1 MKIED
6 LPILPTAESETVE
19 FAAVPEIEPLA
30 RTAAAFL
37 NGRGGIILV
46 GFSDDAEMAGLPG
59 APEAVAEQLRDGLAN
74 AIKPSEWLQ
83 VTPLRYKG
91 RTGLLVEVPEGSR
104 KPYLT
109 SGRVF
114 TRKDAADVEA
124 KPGDI
129 SRMIAHRASAEER
142 WERRPFVGVTPEM
155 LDPEVIHR
163 AVQASHLAVPTERTV
178 TLIENL
184 ERLDLAA
191 EGWPTRAAA
200 ALFITEPAAR
210 RRMPQARAQ
219 FAAFKDDSL
228 ADLSH
233 RASETGGALHLLE
246 TLFALLQSRLH
257 SAARL
262 PATGLQRTDRPEYPL
277 GAVRE
282 ALVNALMHREYDDA
296 GGVRVSLFPDRIE
309 VWNPG
314 MLPAVYINDPDARLV
329 SRPHNPDIARVFNY
343 MGYAETMGIGMW
355 RIRNEMAQAGLPSPT
370 WANHGGGVLLTLP
383 RTGQVRKSQIEASV
397 LPARAVAFLRET
409 NPGEQF
415 TTVQYRDRFAPNV
428 SERSA
433 RSDIRA
439 LVEQGF
445 LRQEGRGYQT
455 TYVRLPKSAGNG

>member
-19 FAAVPEIEPLA
+19 FVAEPEIEPLA
-30 RTAAAFL
+30 RTATAFL

-59 APEAVAEQLRDGLAN
+59 APEAVAEQLRQGLAN
-74 AIKPSEWLQ
+74 AIRPPEWLQ
-83 VTPLRYKG
+83 VTPVRNEG
-91 RTGLLVEVPEGSR
+91 RTALLVEVPEGSR

-114 TRKDAADVEA
+114 IRKDAEDVEA

-129 SRMIAHRASAEER
+129 SRMIAHRTNAEER
-142 WERRPFVGVTPEM
+142 WERQPFVGVTPEM
-155 LDPEVIHR
+155 LDSEVIDQ
-163 AVQASHLAVPTERTV
+163 AVQASRLAVPAERPV

-200 ALFITEPAAR
+200 ALFMTETAAR
-210 RRMPQARAQ
+210 RRLPQAQGQ
-219 FAAFKDDSL
+219 FAAFEDDSL
-228 ADLSH
+228 TIIAD
-233 RASETGGALHLLE
+233 RAVEAGGAFRILESLYASLL
-246 TLFALLQSRLH
+246 SRLR

-262 PATGLQRTDRPEYPL
+262 PDAGLQRTETPAYPL

-282 ALVNALMHREYDDA
+282 ALVNALMHREYNDV
-296 GGVRVSLFPDRIE
+296 GSVRVSLFPDRIE

-314 MLPAVYINDPDARLV
+314 SLPAVYINDPDARLV
-329 SRPHNPDIARVFNY
+329 SRPHNPDIARIFNY

-355 RIRNEMAQAGLPSPT
+355 RIRQEMAHAGLPSPS
-370 WANHGGGVLLTLP
+370 WANYGGGVLLTLP
-383 RTGQVRKSQIEASV
+383 RTERSSERRSSTPV
-397 LPARAVAFLRET
+397 LPTRALAFLRET
-409 NPGEQF
+409 EPGERI

-439 LVEQGF
+439 LMQGGF
-445 LRQEGRGYQT
+445 LRQEGQGYQT
-455 TYVRLPKSAGNG
+455 TYIRQPRSPDEA

>member
-1 MKIED
+1 
-6 LPILPTAESETVE
+6 
-19 FAAVPEIEPLA
+19 
-30 RTAAAFL
+30 
-37 NGRGGIILV
+37 
-46 GFSDDAEMAGLPG
+46 
-59 APEAVAEQLRDGLAN
+59 
-74 AIKPSEWLQ
+74 
-83 VTPLRYKG
+83 
-91 RTGLLVEVPEGSR
+91 
-104 KPYLT
+104 
-109 SGRVF
+109 
-114 TRKDAADVEA
+114 
-124 KPGDI
+124 
-129 SRMIAHRASAEER
+129 
-142 WERRPFVGVTPEM
+142 
-155 LDPEVIHR
+155 
-163 AVQASHLAVPTERTV
+163 
-178 TLIENL
+178 
-184 ERLDLAA
+184 
-191 EGWPTRAAA
+191 
-200 ALFITEPAAR
+200 
-210 RRMPQARAQ
+210 
-219 FAAFKDDSL
+219 
-228 ADLSH
+228 
-233 RASETGGALHLLE
+233 
-246 TLFALLQSRLH
+246 
-257 SAARL
+257 
-262 PATGLQRTDRPEYPL
+262 
-277 GAVRE
+277 
-282 ALVNALMHREYDDA
+282 
-296 GGVRVSLFPDRIE
+296 